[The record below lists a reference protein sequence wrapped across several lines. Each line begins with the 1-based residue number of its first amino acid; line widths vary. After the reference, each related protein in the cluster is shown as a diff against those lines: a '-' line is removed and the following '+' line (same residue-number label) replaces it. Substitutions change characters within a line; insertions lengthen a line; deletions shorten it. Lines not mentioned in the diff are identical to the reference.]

1 MNGPA
6 DLTVT
11 RRETFSSAHQLCDPL
26 LTAEENAQIFGK
38 CASLHGHNYIVEVA
52 VSGPIDPHTGYIV
65 DLKVLAEVIR
75 REIIDHVDHRNLN
88 TDVEWLRGQQPTA
101 EVLAAA
107 FFERLRPH
115 LSDVRLR
122 KVRVWETEKNSA
134 ECRGG

>member
-1 MNGPA
+1 VNGST

-11 RRETFSSAHQLCDPL
+11 RRETFSSAHQLFDPL
-26 LTAEENAQIFGK
+26 LTAEENARTFGK
-38 CASLHGHNYIVEVA
+38 CASLHGHNYTLEVT
-52 VSGPIDPHTGYIV
+52 VSGSIDPNTGYIV
-65 DLKVLAEVIR
+65 DLTALAEVLR
-75 REIIDHVDHRNLN
+75 REILDHVDHRNLN
-88 TDVEWLRGQQPTA
+88 TDVEWLAGQQPTA

-115 LSDVRLR
+115 LPDVHLR